1 MNELNL
7 TKTTTLQEI
16 AQIIRK
22 DWKRVHY
29 GAEPYLSVMSSL
41 STINDRYMFDDAKSV
56 VLYFLS
62 NASTW
67 KGDTAK
73 QVKAHLKSLVK

>member
-29 GAEPYLSVMSSL
+29 GAEPYLSVMSCL

>member
-41 STINDRYMFDDAKSV
+41 STINDRYMFDDAKSI
-56 VLYFLS
+56 VLYFLC

-67 KGDTAK
+67 RGDTAK

>member
-1 MNELNL
+1 MSTLNL
-7 TKTTTLQEI
+7 TETTTLQEI
-16 AQIIRK
+16 AQIVRK

-29 GAEPYLSVMSSL
+29 GAEPYLSAMSSL
-41 STINDRYMFDDAKSV
+41 YTINDRYMFDDAKSI

-67 KGDTAK
+67 RGDTAK
-73 QVKAHLKSLVK
+73 EVKAHLKSLVK

>member
-1 MNELNL
+1 MSTLDL
-7 TKTTTLQEI
+7 TKTTPLYEI
-16 AQIIRK
+16 AQIVRK
-22 DWKRVHY
+22 DWKRVHF
-29 GAEPYLSVMSSL
+29 GAEPYLSAMSSL
-41 STINDRYMFDDAKSV
+41 STINDRYMFDDAKSI

-73 QVKAHLKSLVK
+73 QVKTHLKSLVK

>member
-29 GAEPYLSVMSSL
+29 GAEPYLSAMSSL
-41 STINDRYMFDDAKSV
+41 STINDRYMADDAKSV